1 MQMYLAA
8 DEQVLSKDRQ
18 LYVLK
23 RLKHKLRQGD
33 FDGGIESAV
42 VDIGLGLSGADMPD
56 DTDNSNWD
64 WGLGVIGLI
73 FGGVL
78 CNSCW

>member
-1 MQMYLAA
+1 MYLAA

-18 LYVLK
+18 LYVLD
-23 RLKHKLRQGD
+23 RLKQKLRQGD

-56 DTDNSNWD
+56 DTDSSGWD

-73 FGGVL
+73 FGGFL
-78 CNSCW
+78 CSSCW